1 MAVNF
6 SQFKPFHQSPCVNQ
20 ASFAF
25 CQEFLYFSFLRVN
38 VSISLTLL
46 LTSNPCQFLVFCNIF
61 RCRCYLEFNYV
72 PHCFCFVN
80 YSRHFF
86 QSYFIFSL
94 SHLSFPRVCSRL
106 SLFTFNYP
114 LYFVFPLFVLGFFIT
129 FSDVSILY
137 SLPLSLPFSFT
148 SPFTSGSLT
157 STCLFS
163 LAFSQ
168 LFWSYPFLPHL
179 ILKSGISKI
188 IFIIFVLLY
197 WYHPHSHPDHFP
209 AHVIGEEHPFLDTI
223 FFPFIS

>member
-94 SHLSFPRVCSRL
+94 SHLSFPRVLPTLSFYFQLSIVLRFSSLCFRFL
-106 SLFTFNYP
+106 HHFLRCLHSLF
-114 LYFVFPLFVLGFFIT
+114 
-129 FSDVSILY
+129 S
-137 SLPLSLPFSFT
+137 
-148 SPFTSGSLT
+148 SPFTSI
-157 STCLFS
+157 
-163 LAFSQ
+163 
-168 LFWSYPFLPHL
+168 L
-179 ILKSGISKI
+179 I
-188 IFIIFVLLY
+188 
-197 WYHPHSHPDHFP
+197 HFP
-209 AHVIGEEHPFLDTI
+209 FHLWFTYFHLFILISVFTTFLELPFPPTLNT
-223 FFPFIS
+223 